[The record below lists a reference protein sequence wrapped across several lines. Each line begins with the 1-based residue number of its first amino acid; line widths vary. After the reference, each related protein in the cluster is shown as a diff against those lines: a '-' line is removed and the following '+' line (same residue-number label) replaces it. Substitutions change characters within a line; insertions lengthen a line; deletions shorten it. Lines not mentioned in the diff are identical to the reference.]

1 MSDKLSEQGDKA
13 RKALHDMRWGP
24 HIEDI
29 VERQEAMDNAIK
41 TALHAVA
48 ALEQNVAAS
57 EAALEINDGFLTGVE
72 EKLEKAEQRVELIDQ
87 AEAQMIGE
95 DARPHTEWL
104 WYFDA
109 LEETT

>member
-1 MSDKLSEQGDKA
+1 MTKLSEQGDKA

-24 HIEDI
+24 HIEDV

-72 EKLEKAEQRVELIDQ
+72 EKLEKAEQRVEHFERFKLYLSVMGGIDVDH
-87 AEAQMIGE
+87 AWGA
-95 DARPHTEWL
+95 TER
-104 WYFDA
+104 
-109 LEETT
+109 EEEE